1 MTNYLKH
8 FSLKYWLQIEA
19 ELHGFETYEEFAESA
34 NKRQIKMAQIEAA
47 QKHFVFTMFHVVV
60 GCMFVLIGLF
70 LAL

>member
-1 MTNYLKH
+1 MTYLKL

-19 ELHGFETYEEFAESA
+19 ELHGFETYQEFTSAA
-34 NKRQIKMAQIEAA
+34 NKRQIKTAQTEAA

-70 LAL
+70 LGV